1 MNNLLKVVGYRP
13 ERLRFNSHPNKGM
26 GENVDF
32 KTGTATSFS
41 GTYFRGISE
50 YRYRVFVEMLGW
62 ELQCEPGFEADQ
74 FDRKD
79 TVYVVA
85 HDENSDIIGLGRLL
99 PTTSPY
105 LLGDVFPDLLNGAAP
120 PCSPDVWELSR
131 FAAVDFNSTSTS
143 ALGQFS
149 SEIAIE
155 LLHQS
160 IATAR
165 AHGAKQ
171 LITVSPLG
179 IERLLRRAG
188 FKAHRAGP
196 PKMYG
201 RHAVFANVIDCL
213 A

>member
-1 MNNLLKVVGYRP
+1 MNFR
-13 ERLRFNSHPNKGM
+13 
-26 GENVDF
+26 
-32 KTGTATSFS
+32 TGTIHNFS
-41 GTYFRGISE
+41 NEYIRNLGH

-62 ELQCEPGFEADQ
+62 ELQCDPGFEADQ
-74 FDRKD
+74 FDRDD

-85 HDENSDIIGLGRLL
+85 HDAAAEIIGLGRLL
-99 PTTSPY
+99 PTTMPY
-105 LLGDVFPDLLNGAAP
+105 LLGEVFPELLNQQTP
-120 PCSPDVWELSR
+120 PCSPEVWELSR
-131 FAAVDFNSTSTS
+131 FAAVDFNATETS
-143 ALGQFS
+143 ASGQFS
-149 SEIAIE
+149 SEIAVE
-155 LLHQS
+155 LLRQS

-165 AHGAKQ
+165 NHGAKE

-196 PKMYG
+196 PMMYG